1 MSAGEE
7 TEDVNA
13 ASINS
18 ISDVRHGFAP
28 STKSVH
34 HKTLCQLLTQ
44 RIETHRGNEQ
54 QVSKGERIKARIEE
68 NNNEALDLKNDSS
81 ERMNKNNNGFSRMT
95 GSAPHNSSENISWL
109 HDGSTNQSSPPRPS
123 EGMISNAS
131 NIGSESLSTTML
143 ASAASPG
150 SMSGV
155 FRPPMNEAASRLLT
169 HGNSQYP
176 GLYSPGGS
184 ASSSVSPYSLQGHS
198 PSSVQGPHLQSLA
211 HYNTF
216 YQSPYNLQRS
226 GILSGPYPQIESYSA
241 VLQSMGT
248 VVQQTS
254 HTQIPRN
261 TYGPVTQYSGLSSS
275 HPRSMSASMSPS
287 PDAHHGASQAEIVH
301 GDMKRE
307 KLPEEHEMISRLKD
321 ERAQSLSSLEFSGGK
336 SVSFKD
342 PPRRDSHREVSYK
355 VPSGKEGS
363 LKHRILTRPSDSAIQ
378 SSHLDSRFST
388 YTGDEPALKRSKNN
402 HGGVSTKHSMDEGPS
417 VHTMMPLQTSMRQ
430 SPAMT
435 QGSSAQLHYPPHFMK
450 GSIIQLS
457 NGELKRV
464 EDLQTDD
471 FVQSAE
477 ISSDLKIDSSTVVK
491 IEFNPDHSTAILGFV
506 VGEHKV
512 QVTVEATLEHPFF
525 VFGQGWSSCEP
536 ERSLHRYGLDCQ
548 KLTVGDVCIS
558 LTHKD
563 VQERAAEISQQQQLE
578 LKESPHRSSLRNSTS
593 SLSPAHK
600 RNSPSDL
607 ENRSRK
613 HHLSTMSSHH
623 VDPPKDTVE
632 VKQETAR
639 YSVT

>member
-1 MSAGEE
+1 MRDHAES
-7 TEDVNA
+7 EDVKT
-13 ASINS
+13 ASVNL
-18 ISDVRHGFAP
+18 ISPVQHGL
-28 STKSVH
+28 TTTIQSVQ

-44 RIETHRGNEQ
+44 RNCTNAAHEQ
-54 QVSKGERIKARIEE
+54 KLSEGERTKAHTEE

-95 GSAPHNSSENISWL
+95 GSGPHNSSENIIWL
-109 HDGSTNQSSPPRPS
+109 NDGSTNQSSPPRPS
-123 EGMISNAS
+123 EGMISNVS

-143 ASAASPG
+143 ASAASP
-150 SMSGV
+150 SGMTGV
-155 FRPPMNEAASRLLT
+155 LRPPLNDTASRLFT
-169 HGNSQYP
+169 HGNSQYTS
-176 GLYSPGGS
+176 LYSTGGS
-184 ASSSVSPYSLQGHS
+184 ATSSISPYLQGHS
-198 PSSVQGPHLQSLA
+198 SPTVQGSHLQSLA

-216 YQSPYNLQRS
+216 YQNPYMQRS

-254 HTQIPRN
+254 HPQIPRN
-261 TYGPVTQYSGLSSS
+261 TFGPVTQYSGLSGS
-275 HPRSMSASMSPS
+275 HPRSMSASVSPS
-287 PDAHHGASQAEIVH
+287 PETHHNQAELSLT
-301 GDMKRE
+301 DMKRE
-307 KLPEEHEMISRLKD
+307 KLPEEHELLSRLKD
-321 ERAQSLSSLEFSGGK
+321 ERAQSLSSIEYSGGK

-342 PPRRDSHREVSYK
+342 PPRRESHREASYK

-402 HGGVSTKHSMDEGPS
+402 HGGMSIKHSVDEGPS
-417 VHTMMPLQTSMRQ
+417 GNPMMPQSSMRQ
-430 SPAMT
+430 SPSST
-435 QGSSAQLHYPPHFMK
+435 QGSGAHLHYPPHFMK

-477 ISSDLKIDSSTVVK
+477 ISNDLKIDSSTVVK

-548 KLTVGDVCIS
+548 KLSVGDICIS

-563 VQERAAEISQQQQLE
+563 VQEKAAEISQQQQQQE
-578 LKESPHRSSLRNSTS
+578 LSKDSTHRPAVRNST

-607 ENRSRK
+607 EGRPRK
-613 HHLSTMSSHH
+613 HHLSSMSSHH
-623 VDPPKDTVE
+623 LDSPKDTLE
-632 VKQETAR
+632 VKLENPQ